1 MSHSASIENFP
12 QPLSGGKLALGAIL
26 LAMAN
31 FLAILDTTIANV
43 SVSNI
48 AGSLG
53 TSTSQGTY
61 VITSYAVAEAI
72 SVPLT
77 GWLASRF
84 GSMRV
89 FVTCLIMF
97 GVFSALCGM
106 ATSMNML
113 VLFRVFLGFAGGP
126 LMPLSQTLMM
136 RIFPSDKKHAAI
148 GIWSMTTLVAPIM
161 GPILGGI
168 LCDQLSWPYIFFVKA
183 PFAIVAGVLCWKLLQ
198 QFETKTAKSRM
209 DTVGLVLLVVWV
221 AALQIM
227 LDEGKDHDW
236 FESNRIVILGIVAL
250 IGFAAF
256 MIWELTA
263 RNPVVDLKVFRHR
276 GYAAS
281 MLTLSLGFGAFFGI
295 TVLTPLWLQIYM
307 GYTATIAGYSTA
319 MMGILAVF
327 LAPAIANLATKMD
340 PRPLVFMGVLW
351 LGIWTLYRS
360 SANMDMT
367 FWQISLPMLFQ
378 GIGMPL
384 FFVPLTGLALGCV
397 LDREMESAAGLMN
410 FIRTLSGAFAT
421 SMVNT
426 SWESQTRYVHAELS
440 GLTDQSG
447 SATEAMT
454 SAGMGV
460 DQARGIMDW
469 MLQGQSVMVAT
480 NKIFMAIAVLFTIAA
495 FAIWL
500 APKPTKIVDTSAVH

>member
-1 MSHSASIENFP
+1 MMSSSSSDNFP
-12 QPLSGGKLALGAIL
+12 QPLSGGKLALGAIC

-84 GSMRV
+84 GAMRV

-97 GVFSALCGM
+97 GIFSALCGM

-126 LMPLSQTLMM
+126 LMPLSQTLMI
-136 RIFPSDKKHAAI
+136 RIFPKDKSHAAI

-168 LCDQLSWPYIFFVKA
+168 LCDQFSWPYIFFVKT
-183 PFAIVAGVLCWKLLQ
+183 PFAIAAGLLCWKLLQ
-198 QFETKTAKSRM
+198 QFETKATKSRM
-209 DTVGLVLLVVWV
+209 DLVGLVLLVVWV

-236 FESNRIVILGIVAL
+236 FESGRIVTLGIIAL
-250 IGFAAF
+250 IGFVAF
-256 MIWELTA
+256 LIWELTE

-276 GYAAS
+276 GYTTS

-319 MMGILAVF
+319 MMGVLAIF
-327 LAPAIANLATKMD
+327 LAPAIANLATKID
-340 PRPLVFMGVLW
+340 PRPLVFIGVLW
-351 LGIWTLYRS
+351 LGLWTLFRS
-360 SANMDMT
+360 HANMDMT
-367 FWQISLPMLFQ
+367 FWQVSLPMLFQ

-384 FFVPLTGLALGCV
+384 FFVPLTAIALGCV
-397 LDREMESAAGLMN
+397 MDREMDSAAGLMN

-426 SWESQTRYVHAELS
+426 SWENQTRYVKAEMA

-447 SATEAMT
+447 AATEAMT
-454 SAGMGV
+454 NAGMGM
-460 DQARGIMDW
+460 DQTRGIMDW
-469 MLQGQSVMVAT
+469 MLQAQSVMVAT
-480 NKIFMAIAVLFTIAA
+480 NQIFMVIAVIFTVAA
-495 FAIWL
+495 FVIWL
-500 APKPTKIVDTSAVH
+500 APRPTRAVDTSSVH

>member
-1 MSHSASIENFP
+1 MSQSQTAQDNFP
-12 QPLSGGKLALGAIL
+12 QPLSGGALALGAIC

-77 GWLASRF
+77 GWLSSRF
-84 GSMRV
+84 GALRV

-97 GVFSALCGM
+97 GIFSTLCGM

-113 VLFRVFLGFAGGP
+113 VLFRVFLGFSGGP

-136 RIFPSDKKHAAI
+136 RIFPRDKSHAAI

-168 LCDQLSWPYIFFVKA
+168 LCDQYSWPYIFICKT
-183 PFAIVAGVLCWKLLQ
+183 PFAILAGLMCWKLLQ
-198 QFETKTAKSRM
+198 RFETKTTKSRI
-209 DTVGLVLLVVWV
+209 DIVGLILLVVWV

-236 FESNRIVILGIVAL
+236 FASTRIVTLAIIAA
-250 IGFAAF
+250 IGFISF
-256 MIWELTA
+256 LIWELTE

-276 GYAAS
+276 GFTTS
-281 MLTLSLGFGAFFGI
+281 MVTLSLGFGAFFGI

-319 MMGILAVF
+319 MMGVLAVF
-327 LAPAIANLATKMD
+327 LAPAIANLATKID
-340 PRPLVFMGVLW
+340 PRPLVFLGVLW
-351 LGIWTLYRS
+351 LGGWTLFRS
-360 SANMDMT
+360 FGDMNMT
-367 FWQISLPMLFQ
+367 FFQISYPMFFQ

-384 FFVPLTGLALGCV
+384 FFVPLTGIALGCV
-397 LDREMESAAGLMN
+397 LDREMDSAAGLMN

-426 SWESQTRYVHAELS
+426 TWENQTRYVHSELA
-440 GLTDQSG
+440 GLTDRGAHATQAMLNNGMQLGQIRG
-447 SATEAMT
+447 S
-454 SAGMGV
+454 
-460 DQARGIMDW
+460 MDW
-469 MLQGQSVMVAT
+469 LLQGQSVMVAT
-480 NKIFMAIAVLFTIAA
+480 NQIFMAIAVIFSIAA
-495 FAIWL
+495 FVIWF
-500 APKPTKIVDTSAVH
+500 APKPRVVDTSAVH

>member
-1 MSHSASIENFP
+1 MMSSSSSDNFP
-12 QPLSGGKLALGAIL
+12 QPLSGGKLALGAIC

-77 GWLASRF
+77 GWLSSRF
-84 GSMRV
+84 GAMRV

-97 GVFSALCGM
+97 GIFSALCGM

-126 LMPLSQTLMM
+126 LMPLSQTLMI
-136 RIFPSDKKHAAI
+136 RIFPKDKSHAAI

-168 LCDQLSWPYIFFVKA
+168 LCDQFSWPYIFFVKT
-183 PFAIVAGVLCWKLLQ
+183 PFAIVAGLLCWKMLQ
-198 QFETKTAKSRM
+198 QFETKATKSRM
-209 DTVGLVLLVVWV
+209 DLVGLVLLVVWV

-236 FESNRIVILGIVAL
+236 FESGRIVTLGIIAL
-250 IGFAAF
+250 IGFVAF
-256 MIWELTA
+256 LIWELTE

-276 GYAAS
+276 GYTTS

-319 MMGILAVF
+319 MMGVLAIF
-327 LAPAIANLATKMD
+327 LAPAIANLATKID
-340 PRPLVFMGVLW
+340 PRPLVFIGVLW
-351 LGIWTLYRS
+351 LGIWTLFRS
-360 SANMDMT
+360 HANMDMT
-367 FWQISLPMLFQ
+367 FWQVSLPMLFQ

-384 FFVPLTGLALGCV
+384 FFVPLTAIALGCV
-397 LDREMESAAGLMN
+397 MDREMDSAAGLMN

-426 SWESQTRYVHAELS
+426 SWENQTRYVKAEMA

-447 SATEAMT
+447 AATEAMT
-454 SAGMGV
+454 NAGMGM
-460 DQARGIMDW
+460 DQTRGIMDW

-480 NKIFMAIAVLFTIAA
+480 NQIFMVIAVIFTVAA
-495 FAIWL
+495 FVIWL
-500 APKPTKIVDTSAVH
+500 APRPTRAVDTSSVH

>member
-1 MSHSASIENFP
+1 MSHSPSIENFP

-89 FVTCLIMF
+89 FVTCLVMF

-136 RIFPSDKKHAAI
+136 RIFPKEKKHAAI

-236 FESNRIVILGIVAL
+236 FESNRIVMLGIVAL

-256 MIWELTA
+256 LIWELTA

-276 GYAAS
+276 GYATS

-351 LGIWTLYRS
+351 LGMWTLYRS
-360 SANMDMT
+360 NANMDMT

-447 SATEAMT
+447 AATEAMT

-460 DQARGIMDW
+460 EQARGIMDW

>member
-1 MSHSASIENFP
+1 MSSSSSDNFP
-12 QPLSGGKLALGAIL
+12 QPLSGGKLALGAIC

-84 GSMRV
+84 GAMRV

-97 GVFSALCGM
+97 GIFSALCGM

-126 LMPLSQTLMM
+126 LMPLSQTLMI
-136 RIFPSDKKHAAI
+136 RIFPKDKSHAAI

-168 LCDQLSWPYIFFVKA
+168 LCDQFSWPYIFFVKT
-183 PFAIVAGVLCWKLLQ
+183 PFAIAAGLLCWKLLQ
-198 QFETKTAKSRM
+198 QFETKATKSRM
-209 DTVGLVLLVVWV
+209 DLVGLVLLVVWV

-236 FESNRIVILGIVAL
+236 FESGRIVTLGIIAL
-250 IGFAAF
+250 IGFVAF
-256 MIWELTA
+256 LIWELTE

-276 GYAAS
+276 GYTTS

-319 MMGILAVF
+319 MMGVLAIF
-327 LAPAIANLATKMD
+327 LAPAIANLATKID
-340 PRPLVFMGVLW
+340 PRPLVFIGVLW
-351 LGIWTLYRS
+351 LGLWTLFRS
-360 SANMDMT
+360 HANMDMT
-367 FWQISLPMLFQ
+367 FWQVSLPMLFQ

-384 FFVPLTGLALGCV
+384 FFVPLTAIALGCV
-397 LDREMESAAGLMN
+397 MDREMDSAAGLMN

-426 SWESQTRYVHAELS
+426 SWENQTRYVKAEMA

-447 SATEAMT
+447 AATEAMT
-454 SAGMGV
+454 NAGMGM
-460 DQARGIMDW
+460 DQTRGIMDW

-480 NKIFMAIAVLFTIAA
+480 NQIFMVIAVIFTVAA
-495 FAIWL
+495 FVIWL
-500 APKPTKIVDTSAVH
+500 APRPTRAVDTSSVH